1 MTASAQDSERLRSE
15 QRQNWDG
22 VAAGWAKWWEFIE
35 AGSRPVSKRLI
46 ELAGVGPGSRV
57 LDVATGNGEP
67 AVTAARLVGP
77 EGWVLATDF
86 APSMLAQGR
95 ARARDLG
102 LDNIEFR
109 EMDAAEVHLAET
121 GFDAVLCRWG
131 LMFVPD
137 LDRTLGALHGRL
149 KPGGRLAIS
158 VWDGPDEVPMISLPG
173 RVLTEQL
180 ELPPPAPDQPTPFN
194 LSNIAALQDALRAA
208 GFASI
213 TSEAVTVVYRFPSA
227 EDFVTFRREATSVE
241 ARLTGYSSEQRDRA
255 WGVVVEAVRR
265 FAAPDGGIAI
275 PNRAFCLGA
284 QRGTR

>member
-1 MTASAQDSERLRSE
+1 MTALARDSERQRAE
-15 QRQNWDG
+15 QRQSWDG

-35 AGSRPVSKRLI
+35 AGSRPVSERLI
-46 ELAGVGPGSRV
+46 ELAGIAPGSRV
-57 LDVATGNGEP
+57 LDIATGNGEP
-67 AVTAARLVGP
+67 AITAARRVGP
-77 EGWVLATDF
+77 EGRVLATDF

-109 EMDAAEVHLAET
+109 EMDAAEIQLAET

-137 LDRTLGALHGRL
+137 LDLTLGAVHGLL
-149 KPGGRLAIS
+149 KPGGRLAIAI
-158 VWDGPDEVPMISLPG
+158 WDGPDEVPMISLPG

-180 ELPPPAPDQPTPFN
+180 DLPPPAPDQPTPFS

-213 TSEAVTVVYRFPSA
+213 TSEAVNVIYRFPSA

-241 ARLTGYSSEQRDRA
+241 ARLTGYSPEQRERA
-255 WGVVVEAVRR
+255 WDAVIEAVRQ
-265 FAAPDGGIAI
+265 FATPDGGIAI
-275 PNRAFCLGA
+275 PNKAFCLGA
-284 QRGTR
+284 ERRTG